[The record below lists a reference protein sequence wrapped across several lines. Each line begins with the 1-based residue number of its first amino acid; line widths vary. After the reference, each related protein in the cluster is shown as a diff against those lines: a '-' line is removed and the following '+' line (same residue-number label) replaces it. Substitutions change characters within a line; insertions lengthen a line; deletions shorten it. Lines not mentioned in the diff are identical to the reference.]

1 MQRGILCGTNEGG
14 GALGGEQSKVGSLA
28 EERGHLYCRPQI
40 SAHLS
45 CALQQELALE
55 MSFNF
60 EEGKE
65 KKGWQS
71 TCARGLL

>member
-1 MQRGILCGTNEGG
+1 MQRRILCGTKEGG
-14 GALGGEQSKVGSLA
+14 GALGGKKSKVGSLT
-28 EERGHLYCRPQI
+28 EERGHLYCWPQI

-60 EEGKE
+60 EEGKG
-65 KKGWQS
+65 KKRWQS
-71 TCARGLL
+71 TRARGLL